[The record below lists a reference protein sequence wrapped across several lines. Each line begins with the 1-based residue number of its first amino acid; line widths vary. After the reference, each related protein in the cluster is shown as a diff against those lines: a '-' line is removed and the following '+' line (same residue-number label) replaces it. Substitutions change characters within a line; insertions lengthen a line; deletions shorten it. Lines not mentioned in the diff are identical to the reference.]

1 MVETRNL
8 LSIIRQQLPA
18 ELSGFIE
25 AVGAIAAY
33 QGYHLYLVGGAV
45 RDLLL
50 ERNTYDLDLV
60 VEGDAVALARQ
71 AANVT
76 RKKLIVHPR
85 FGTATLHFNTW
96 HIDFAR
102 ARSETYSRPG
112 ALPRVR
118 PGSLT
123 DDLFRRDFTINTMAV
138 RLNPGCFGEL
148 IDIYG
153 GRADLEQRLIRVLHQ
168 RSFIDDATRIW
179 RALRY
184 EQRLDFRLEDDT
196 LGLLKRDLSMLDTI
210 SGDRLRHELE
220 LVLRE
225 EKPEKIL
232 CRADELEVLGRLHP
246 SLKADHWLS
255 ATFGRAREVTYS
267 GLQLYKIY
275 MALLTCRMTADGV
288 EEFISEL
295 RIPKRLLHVLRDSQ
309 RVKSIISILDTP
321 ELAPSRIHALLYGYS
336 LSALTAC
343 MLTAESSVASRNIE
357 RYLTRLRHVR
367 TCLAGD
373 DLMTIGVVPGPDVGN
388 TLERLHTA
396 KLDGKAATRQDEWQ
410 LVRQWLRERS

>member
-1 MVETRNL
+1 VETRNL
-8 LSIIRQQLPA
+8 SSIIRQRLPV
-18 ELSGFIE
+18 ELPGFIE

-85 FGTATLHFNTW
+85 FGTATLHFNAW

-102 ARSETYSRPG
+102 ARSETYGRPG

-118 PGSLT
+118 PGSLA
-123 DDLFRRDFTINTMAV
+123 DDLFRRDFTINAMAV

-153 GRADLEQRLIRVLHQ
+153 GMADLEQGLIRILHEG
-168 RSFIDDATRIW
+168 SFIDDATRIW

-184 EQRLDFRLEDDT
+184 EQRLDFRFEEET
-196 LGLLKRDLSMLDTI
+196 FELLKRDLSMLDTI

-225 EKPEKIL
+225 EKPEKVL
-232 CRADELEVLGRLHP
+232 RRADELKILGRLHP
-246 SLKADHWLS
+246 MLKADDWLS
-255 ATFGRAREVTYS
+255 AMFQRAREVVS
-267 GLQLYKIY
+267 PGLQLFKVYL
-275 MALLTCRMTADGV
+275 ALLTCRMTADGV
-288 EEFISEL
+288 EEFISEF

-309 RVKSIISILDTP
+309 RIKTVLPVLDNP
-321 ELAPSRIHALLYGYS
+321 DLAPSRIHAVLYGYS
-336 LSALTAC
+336 LSALTAR
-343 MLTAESSVASRNIE
+343 MLAAESPAVGRNIE
-357 RYLTRLRHVR
+357 LYLYHLRHVK
-367 TCLAGD
+367 TCVVGD
-373 DLMTIGVVPGPDVGN
+373 DLMKLGIVSGPDVGS
-388 TLERLHTA
+388 TLERLHSA
-396 KLDGKAATRQDEWQ
+396 KLDGKAATRQDELE
-410 LVRQWLRERS
+410 LVQQWLRDRS